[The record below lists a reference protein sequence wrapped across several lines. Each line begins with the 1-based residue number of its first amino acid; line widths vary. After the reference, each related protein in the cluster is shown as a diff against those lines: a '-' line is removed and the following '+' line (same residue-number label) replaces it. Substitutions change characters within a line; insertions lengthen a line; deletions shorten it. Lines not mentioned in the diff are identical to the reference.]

1 MKSHRWHSSLGKLTH
16 TTLNADIN
24 VTPLVDVCLVLLIIF
39 MVVTPMLQKGVP
51 INLPITE
58 DPEKTPDTEKQLQI
72 SVKADGS
79 VYLGSTVVRKE
90 QVQSE
95 LEQIHQRT
103 PDREIAVKGDKL
115 VKYGAVLD
123 VLKACREVG
132 FNNVGRSEEHTS
144 ELQSQFHLVCRL
156 LLEKKKKKHQKD
168 IQTDTHSNN
177 TDENYDF
184 TYIEILHKSSFRHK
198 SVLYT

>member
-1 MKSHRWHSSLGKLTH
+1 MIRHQWHSSVGKFQKTPM
-16 TTLNADIN
+16 NSEIN

-51 INLPITE
+51 INLPVTE

-72 SVKADGS
+72 SVKTDRT

-90 QVQSE
+90 QVASE

-103 PDREIAVKGDKL
+103 PDREIAVKGDRT
-115 VKYGAVLD
+115 VKYGAVID

-132 FNNVGRSEEHTS
+132 FNNVG
-144 ELQSQFHLVCRL
+144 LIAQP
-156 LLEKKKKKHQKD
+156 KKAPQ
-168 IQTDTHSNN
+168 QG
-177 TDENYDF
+177 
-184 TYIEILHKSSFRHK
+184 
-198 SVLYT
+198 

>member
-1 MKSHRWHSSLGKLTH
+1 MKNQWHSSIGKLTKGAM
-16 TTLNADIN
+16 TSDIN

-51 INLPITE
+51 VNIPVTE
-58 DPEKTPDTEKQLQI
+58 EPEKTPDTEKQLQI
-72 SVKADGS
+72 SVKADGT

-95 LEQIHQRT
+95 LEQIHQHT
-103 PDREIAVKGDKL
+103 PDREVAVKGDKL

-132 FNNVGRSEEHTS
+132 FNNVGLIAQPKRSPG
-144 ELQSQFHLVCRL
+144 
-156 LLEKKKKKHQKD
+156 
-168 IQTDTHSNN
+168 QT
-177 TDENYDF
+177 
-184 TYIEILHKSSFRHK
+184 
-198 SVLYT
+198 

>member
-1 MKSHRWHSSLGKLTH
+1 MLQSHRWHSSVGKFTK
-16 TTLNADIN
+16 TALNSEIN

-51 INLPITE
+51 VNLPVTE

-72 SVKADGS
+72 SVKTNGA

-95 LEQIHQRT
+95 LESIHQRT
-103 PDREIAVKGDKL
+103 PDREIAVKADKDA
-115 VKYGAVLD
+115 KYGAVID

-132 FNNVGRSEEHTS
+132 FNNVG
-144 ELQSQFHLVCRL
+144 LIAQP
-156 LLEKKKKKHQKD
+156 KKSPQ
-168 IQTDTHSNN
+168 QGG
-177 TDENYDF
+177 
-184 TYIEILHKSSFRHK
+184 
-198 SVLYT
+198 

>member
-1 MKSHRWHSSLGKLTH
+1 MIRHRWHSSVGKLQKAAM
-16 TTLNADIN
+16 NSEIN

-51 INLPITE
+51 VNLPVTE
-58 DPEKTPDTEKQLQI
+58 EPERTPDTEKQLQI

-123 VLKACREVG
+123 VLRACREVG
-132 FNNVGRSEEHTS
+132 FNNVGLIAQPKRSPNQGT
-144 ELQSQFHLVCRL
+144 
-156 LLEKKKKKHQKD
+156 
-168 IQTDTHSNN
+168 
-177 TDENYDF
+177 
-184 TYIEILHKSSFRHK
+184 
-198 SVLYT
+198 

>member
-1 MKSHRWHSSLGKLTH
+1 MLRQSHRWHSSLAKLTH

-51 INLPITE
+51 INLPFAE

-72 SVKADGS
+72 SVKSDGT
-79 VYLGSTVVRKE
+79 VYLGSMVVMRQ

-95 LEQIHQRT
+95 LDQIHQRT
-103 PDREIAVKGDKL
+103 PDREIAVKGDRL

-132 FNNVGRSEEHTS
+132 FNNVGLVAQPKRSPGQGT
-144 ELQSQFHLVCRL
+144 
-156 LLEKKKKKHQKD
+156 
-168 IQTDTHSNN
+168 
-177 TDENYDF
+177 
-184 TYIEILHKSSFRHK
+184 
-198 SVLYT
+198 

>member
-1 MKSHRWHSSLGKLTH
+1 MIRHQWHSSVGKFQKAG
-16 TTLNADIN
+16 LNADIN

-51 INLPITE
+51 VNLPVTE
-58 DPEKTPDTEKQLQI
+58 EPEKTPDTDKQLQI

-79 VYLGSTVVRKE
+79 VYLGSSVVRKE

-103 PDREIAVKGDKL
+103 PDREIAVKGDKQ

-132 FNNVGRSEEHTS
+132 FNNVG
-144 ELQSQFHLVCRL
+144 LIAQP
-156 LLEKKKKKHQKD
+156 KKSPNQG
-168 IQTDTHSNN
+168 T
-177 TDENYDF
+177 
-184 TYIEILHKSSFRHK
+184 
-198 SVLYT
+198 

>member
-1 MKSHRWHSSLGKLTH
+1 MIRHQWHSSVSKFQKVSM
-16 TTLNADIN
+16 NSEIN

-51 INLPITE
+51 INLPVTE
-58 DPEKTPDTEKQLQI
+58 EPERTPDTEKQLQI

-79 VYLGSTVVRKE
+79 VYLGSSVVRKD
-90 QVQSE
+90 QVQAE

-115 VKYGAVLD
+115 VKYGDILD

-132 FNNVGRSEEHTS
+132 FNDVGLIAQPKRAPGQGT
-144 ELQSQFHLVCRL
+144 
-156 LLEKKKKKHQKD
+156 
-168 IQTDTHSNN
+168 
-177 TDENYDF
+177 
-184 TYIEILHKSSFRHK
+184 
-198 SVLYT
+198 

>member
-1 MKSHRWHSSLGKLTH
+1 MKRLSGSSLNKLSSAA
-16 TTLNADIN
+16 LNSDIN

-51 INLPITE
+51 VNLPVTE

-79 VYLGSTVVRKE
+79 VYLGPNVIRKDE
-90 QVQSE
+90 VEAQLKE
-95 LEQIHQRT
+95 IFERT

-115 VKYGAVLD
+115 VKYGDVLD

-132 FNNVGRSEEHTS
+132 FNDVG
-144 ELQSQFHLVCRL
+144 LIAQP
-156 LLEKKKKKHQKD
+156 KK
-168 IQTDTHSNN
+168 TGG
-177 TDENYDF
+177 EA
-184 TYIEILHKSSFRHK
+184 
-198 SVLYT
+198 